1 MTNIPWLLLPC
12 LKCLLV
18 AVSIIQFNPIP
29 SNPLPS
35 PPLEGWTESSAYQLL
50 QESAHRTLCVAVA
63 AKDHGYC
70 SGAQHQRKDRYLEAP
85 YDTIVFILQNE
96 QGRRVHSASTSTP
109 SGAAKFEEELR
120 AAFSTAIPTEAMK
133 QRRLKEGRGFGDLD
147 GGGGVYKGKKQNKKS
162 S

>member
-1 MTNIPWLLLPC
+1 MPVTLMSQLLTCNHYSNL
-12 LKCLLV
+12 
-18 AVSIIQFNPIP
+18 IQFNLTR
-29 SNPLPS
+29 SNL
-35 PPLEGWTESSAYQLL
+35 LTGWTESSAYHLL
-50 QESAHRTLCVAVA
+50 QESPHRTLRLAVA

-96 QGRRVHSASTSTP
+96 QGTKVHSASTSTP
-109 SGAAKFEEELR
+109 TGAAQFEEEIR
-120 AAFSTAIPTEAMK
+120 AAFSTAIPSEAMK